1 MNNITNVFAV
11 KTVKPQSQLAK
22 NISAAISARGYT
34 SILDFEKACGFSN
47 QKIYRLLA
55 GYTQTLHSDA
65 LDVVAKKLRI
75 PTHVLLNGYDKDIE
89 LLHIFRQLDNP
100 EWYRI
105 RSDEMV
111 PTFLIN
117 DFAMIDRS
125 INKFSSAGI
134 YAIGSDDNFVL
145 RRLSM
150 NPLRNTIIVSVDNK
164 NYNYTEEVDLQEVN
178 IVGLV
183 AGRYSSFVDYSL

>member
-1 MNNITNVFAV
+1 MNNITNVFAI

-22 NISAAISARGYT
+22 NISAAIAARGYA

-65 LDVVAKKLRI
+65 LDIVAKKLRI
-75 PTHVLLNGYDKDIE
+75 PTHVLLNGYDKDIK

-100 EWYRI
+100 EWHRI
-105 RSDEMV
+105 RSDEMA

-125 INKFSSAGI
+125 VNKFDSAGI

-164 NYNYTEEVDLQEVN
+164 NYNYTEEVELKEVN